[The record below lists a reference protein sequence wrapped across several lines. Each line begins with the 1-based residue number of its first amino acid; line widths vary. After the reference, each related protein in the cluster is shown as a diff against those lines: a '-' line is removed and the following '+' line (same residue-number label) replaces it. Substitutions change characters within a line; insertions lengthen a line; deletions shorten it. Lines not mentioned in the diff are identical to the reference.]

1 MEVWINNEVDDA
13 SNASTSRWLS
23 AVWWDDDDGGGG
35 GGGGDGGGGG
45 GGAVVIT
52 PTIDYF
58 FYCVANLCPLIIF
71 AF

>member
-45 GGAVVIT
+45 GAVVIT